1 MSEEIDNVPQP
12 VEPDNVSLSFLTDP
26 KKHPLMK
33 TLKLIQKEIPEAV
46 NVIATLMMKD
56 ETDSKLKVECAKTLI
71 QMQKEI
77 VDMQQKE
84 WLARLTQEV
93 RKNISMNTKPNMK
106 NIGGNGEGEDG
117 DDDEDSVPIYRPDIV
132 LDVSNVNNL

>member
-1 MSEEIDNVPQP
+1 MTEETDNVPQT

-33 TLKLIQKEIPEAV
+33 TLKLIQKEIPDAV
-46 NVIATLMMKD
+46 SIIATTMMKD

-106 NIGGNGEGEDG
+106 NIGGNGEGED
-117 DDDEDSVPIYRPDIV
+117 DDEDSVPIYRPDIV

>member
-1 MSEEIDNVPQP
+1 MTEETDNVPQT
-12 VEPDNVSLSFLTDP
+12 VEPENVSLSFLTDP

-33 TLKLIQKEIPEAV
+33 TLKLIQKEIPDAV
-46 NVIATLMMKD
+46 SIIATTMMKD

-106 NIGGNGEGEDG
+106 NIVGNGEGEDG

>member
-1 MSEEIDNVPQP
+1 MTEETDNVPQTT
-12 VEPDNVSLSFLTDP
+12 EPESVSLSFLTDP
-26 KKHPLMK
+26 RKHPLMK
-33 TLKLIQKEIPEAV
+33 TLKLIQKEIPDAV
-46 NVIATLMMKD
+46 NVIAATMMKD
-56 ETDSKLKVECAKTLI
+56 ETDTKLKVECAKTLI

-93 RKNISMNTKPNMK
+93 RKNMLSNTKPNMK
-106 NIGGNGEGEDG
+106 NIGKSSDED
-117 DDDEDSVPIYRPDIV
+117 DDDEDNIPIYRPDIV

>member
-1 MSEEIDNVPQP
+1 MTEETDNVPQT
-12 VEPDNVSLSFLTDP
+12 VEPENVSLSFLTDP

-33 TLKLIQKEIPEAV
+33 TLKLIQKEIPDAV
-46 NVIATLMMKD
+46 SIIATTMMKD

-106 NIGGNGEGEDG
+106 NIGGNGEWEDG

>member
-1 MSEEIDNVPQP
+1 MTEETDNVPQT
-12 VEPDNVSLSFLTDP
+12 VEPENVSLSFLTDP

-33 TLKLIQKEIPEAV
+33 TLKLIQKEIPDAV
-46 NVIATLMMKD
+46 SIIATTMMKD

-93 RKNISMNTKPNMK
+93 RKNISMNTKPSMK

-117 DDDEDSVPIYRPDIV
+117 DEDSVPIYRPDIV

>member
-12 VEPDNVSLSFLTDP
+12 VEQDNVSLSFLTDP

-106 NIGGNGEGEDG
+106 NIGGNVDGED

>member
-1 MSEEIDNVPQP
+1 MTEETDNVPQT
-12 VEPDNVSLSFLTDP
+12 VEPENVSLSFLTDP

-33 TLKLIQKEIPEAV
+33 TLKLIQKEIPDAV
-46 NVIATLMMKD
+46 SIIASTMMKD

-93 RKNISMNTKPNMK
+93 RKNMLSNTKPNMK
-106 NIGGNGEGEDG
+106 NIGKSSDEDD
-117 DDDEDSVPIYRPDIV
+117 DDDEDNIPIYRPDIV

>member
-1 MSEEIDNVPQP
+1 MTEETDNVPQT

-33 TLKLIQKEIPEAV
+33 TLKLIQKEIPDAV
-46 NVIATLMMKD
+46 SIIATTMMKD

-106 NIGGNGEGEDG
+106 NIGGNEEGE